1 MSNSAEGIA
10 SEEQRPRRV
19 AAKWL
24 LPAVWLVLTASIVLG
39 ARSLP
44 WRGALDQVRQIESG
58 WLVAAVLANVMII
71 VIWAQE
77 WRLLAPGALRVRFA
91 RMFEVVSVAAA
102 VLNSV
107 PFFAGEATGAAMLV
121 GRAGLS
127 RGAAISVLAMDQL
140 LTGVVKV
147 VLLAAA
153 ALLIPIPSWLRAGV
167 LVLVVGV
174 AILLGVLVPLAHQW
188 EVIRN
193 RLLERPSVA
202 RRLAARLVAIGRHLD
217 AVRETHRASKVTL
230 LSIVKKGIEL
240 LAVLAVQMAFGFGPS
255 LPAAALVLAA
265 LAIATMIPVAP
276 ANLGFYEAAVFGA
289 YRYVGVSTEAAL
301 GMALV
306 QHLCFLLPMLATG
319 YVTLTLQHVSL
330 RQRAQ

>member
-1 MSNSAEGIA
+1 MNTPLESVAEPSTRLA
-10 SEEQRPRRV
+10 PR
-19 AAKWL
+19 AARWL
-24 LPAVWLVLTASIVLG
+24 LPALWIVLTISIVVA

-44 WRGALDQVRQIESG
+44 WRGALDQVRRVQPG
-58 WLVAAVLANVMII
+58 WLVAAVLANLSLIA
-71 VIWAQE
+71 IWAQE
-77 WRLLAPGALRVRFA
+77 WRLLAPGPLRVSFS

-140 LTGVVKV
+140 LTGLVKI
-147 VLLAAA
+147 VLLGAA
-153 ALLIPIPSWLRAGV
+153 ALIIPIPGWLRAGV

-174 AILLGVLVPLAHQW
+174 ALLLGILVPLAHQW

-193 RLLERPSVA
+193 SLLSRPSMV
-202 RRLAARLVAIGRHLD
+202 RRFAARVVAIGRHLD
-217 AVRETHRASKVTL
+217 AVRETHRASKVSL
-230 LSIVKKGIEL
+230 LSLGKKLIEL
-240 LAVLAVQMAFGFGPS
+240 LAVLAVQAAFGFGPS

-276 ANLGFYEAAVFGA
+276 ANLGFYEAAVFAA
-289 YRYVGVSTEAAL
+289 YRYVGVPTASAL
-301 GMALV
+301 GMAVV
-306 QHLCFLLPMLATG
+306 QHLCFLLPMLTTG
-319 YVTLTLQHVSL
+319 YLMLTLRHVSPRL
-330 RQRAQ
+330 RA